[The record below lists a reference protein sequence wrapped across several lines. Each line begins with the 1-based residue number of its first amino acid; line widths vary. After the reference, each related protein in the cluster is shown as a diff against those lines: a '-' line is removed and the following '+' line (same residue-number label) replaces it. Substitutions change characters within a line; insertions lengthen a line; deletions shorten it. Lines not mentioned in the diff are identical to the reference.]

1 MHDCDVLVVGAGPVG
16 AAFALA
22 LAQAP
27 AAAQLRILL
36 VETQP
41 AAALDETPLLEPR
54 ALALSPRSRKLL
66 ERLGA
71 WTPELAARACSYQ
84 TMEVWDRSTSG
95 RVGFDSA
102 EIHQPELGHILGQP
116 ALVAAL
122 TTALRAQPNIV
133 LRCPATVTGIERLVG
148 GGCGIR
154 LGAELVRTALLVA
167 ADGPDSPV
175 REHFGIATQRWD
187 PGQQALVAVL
197 RTERAHGHC
206 ARQWFAPSGPLAFL
220 PLAGDRHH
228 VAIVWSQE
236 RVEAE
241 RLHALDAQ
249 ALARAL
255 ELASEGVLGS
265 IALVGPPRLI
275 PLHQHHADSYVLPG
289 VALLGD
295 AAHVVHPLAGQGVN
309 LGLADAEV
317 LAAEL
322 VAGLDGGGAIASCAA
337 EALARYQRRRR
348 PENLAMLAAMRG
360 FKTLFGDTRLPVS
373 LLRAAGMVAF
383 ERLAPLKHLVMAA
396 AAGERWT
403 P

>member
-1 MHDCDVLVVGAGPVG
+1 MHDCDALVVGAGPVG

-27 AAAQLRILL
+27 AAAQMRIVL
-36 VETQP
+36 VEAQP
-41 AAALDETPLLEPR
+41 PPALDDTPLLEPR
-54 ALALSPRSRKLL
+54 ALALNARSRRLI

-71 WTPELAARACSYQ
+71 WTPALAARACPYQ
-84 TMEVWDRSTSG
+84 TMTVWDRGTSG
-95 RVGFDSA
+95 QVHFDSA
-102 EIHQPELGHILGQP
+102 EIHRPELGHILGQP

-122 TTALRAQPNIV
+122 TAAVRARSNIALRS
-133 LRCPATVTGIERLVG
+133 PATVTAIERLTG
-148 GGCGIR
+148 GGCGVR
-154 LGAELVRTALLVA
+154 FGDELVRTALLVA

-175 REHFGIATQRWD
+175 REHFGIATRRWD

-228 VAIVWSQE
+228 VAIVWSQQ
-236 RVEAE
+236 RAEAE
-241 RLHALDAQ
+241 RLQALDPQ
-249 ALARAL
+249 ALAGEL
-255 ELASEGVLGS
+255 EIASEGALGA
-265 IALVGPPRLI
+265 IALAGPHRLI
-275 PLHQHHADSYVLPG
+275 PLHQHHADNYVLPG
-289 VALLGD
+289 IALLGD
-295 AAHVVHPLAGQGVN
+295 AAHVVHPLAGQGLN

-322 VAGLDGGGAIASCAA
+322 AAGLERGLDIADAA
-337 EALARYQRRRR
+337 PLERYQRRRR

-360 FKTLFGDTRLPVS
+360 FKTLFGDTRLPVA
-373 LLRAAGMVAF
+373 LLRAAGMNAF
-383 ERLAPLKHLVMAA
+383 EHLAPLKQLVMAA
-396 AAGERWT
+396 AAGDYRM